1 MPAPDLPTPV
11 LRQASLEQWHAFHET
26 ALNGMWGL
34 ALALDQ
40 RAWAEVVHTCRWVR
54 EAFHPQNLWEEQRMF
69 PLLDQAGA
77 RTLRQ
82 ALWGDHRE
90 MGRLAQGVLEAWDG
104 GATDGP
110 RARRLLDL
118 VRQHIDTEQH
128 RALPLLRG
136 QKPLADAVPQG
147 AGYHTPTRFPARR

>member
-1 MPAPDLPTPV
+1 MC
-11 LRQASLEQWHAFHET
+11 R
-26 ALNGMWGL
+26 L
-34 ALALDQ
+34 ALALDRQ
-40 RAWAEVVHTCRWVR
+40 AWAEVLRACRWVQ
-54 EAFHPQNLWEEQRMF
+54 ESFQPQYLWEEQRLF

-77 RTLRQ
+77 RTLRR
-82 ALWGDHRE
+82 ALRGDHRE

-104 GATDGP
+104 SATDGAQV
-110 RARRLLDL
+110 RLLLDL